1 MRRLLEELAFY
12 LHNEGLGIYHPETTG
27 GNIFLETLP
36 ADPDECI
43 GIYTRGGLG
52 GDVFLE
58 TTTSNIQFIIRNR
71 NKLEALDIGYKIV
84 KKLCGFN
91 TKSLVDGGYQILDI
105 NAPQGV
111 PVYLDVDKAGRHEY
125 SINFEVEHYIE
136 EEI

>member
-1 MRRLLEELAFY
+1 MVKLLEEFALF
-12 LHNEGLGIYHPETTG
+12 LHNEGIGVYHPETIG

-36 ADPDECI
+36 ANPDECI
-43 GIYTRGGLG
+43 GIYTRGGLD

-58 TTTSNIQFIIRNR
+58 TTTSNIQFIIRGR
-71 NKLEALDIGYKIV
+71 NKLEALDRGYRIC

-91 TKSLVDGGYQILDI
+91 TKSLIDGGYQILDI
-105 NAPQGV
+105 HAPQGV
-111 PVYLDVDKAGRHEY
+111 PIYLDVDKAGRHEY